1 MGERAASSKLKRR
14 PKTRFSLTE
23 ASGVFSRS
31 AGRDACP
38 EP

>member
-1 MGERAASSKLKRR
+1 MGERAGSSKLEGA

-31 AGRDACP
+31 AGGDACP